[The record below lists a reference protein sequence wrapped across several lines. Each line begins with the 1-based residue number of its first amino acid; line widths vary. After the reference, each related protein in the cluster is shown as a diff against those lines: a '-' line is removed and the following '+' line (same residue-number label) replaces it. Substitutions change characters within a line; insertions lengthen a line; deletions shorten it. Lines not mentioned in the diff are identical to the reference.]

1 MNFLGRFYPGVII
14 DSKDKQSLIRQKHE
28 LRESK
33 FNFTKKANANY
44 KKALFIEEHHK
55 HKEL

>member
-14 DSKDKQSLIRQKHE
+14 DSQDKQSLIRHKHE
-28 LRESK
+28 LREAK
-33 FNFTKKANANY
+33 FNFAKKANCNY